1 MDRAHR
7 RVTLGALRDA
17 IADTKTRLKGYAL
30 QVQVPGN
37 VTRRAQLLART
48 RLDSLRGAYAAI
60 SDAHVTDTT
69 ARMLIIEIVQWH
81 GARGQQEARKYA
93 KVDPDKELAVAIERA
108 AEWIERTSG
117 GG

>member
-1 MDRAHR
+1 MDRTHR

-17 IADTKTRLKGYAL
+17 IADAKARIKGYAAKM
-30 QVQVPGN
+30 P
-37 VTRRAQLLART
+37 TPEARRAQRIAMAR
-48 RLDSLRGAYAAI
+48 LESLRGAYAAI
-60 SDAHVTDTT
+60 SDAQVTDTT

-93 KVDPDKELAVAIERA
+93 RVDPDRELATAVERA